1 MRCGRLTWVANEK
14 YLPEMESFS
23 ISGICF
29 FGGVSMCRYNKLWG
43 GVMVAFAL
51 GVLLGSWLE
60 SGFALTCFGV
70 ALAFFGLVV
79 LRRS

>member
-1 MRCGRLTWVANEK
+1 
-14 YLPEMESFS
+14 
-23 ISGICF
+23 
-29 FGGVSMCRYNKLWG
+29 MCRYNKLWG
-43 GVMVAFAL
+43 GVMVSFAL